1 MADTPEPRKTLILTG
16 ASRGIGHATVK
27 RFSSAGWRVITCSRH
42 AFPEN
47 CPWAAGPEDHIQVD
61 LSSRDDT
68 MRAVEEMR
76 RRLSDGMLHALVNNA
91 AISPKGIQNSP
102 PLDGEVALRSNAGG
116 VGQHGYR
123 LNTLNSS
130 VDVWRQVFE
139 VNFFA
144 TIWLATGLLEELR
157 RAQGAIVNVTSI
169 AGSRVHPFAGSAYST
184 SKAALASL
192 TREMAADFGP
202 LGVRVNAI
210 APGEID
216 TAILS
221 PGTEKIVETIPLRRL
236 GQTAEVAKAIW
247 YLCTDQSSYVT
258 GAELHINGGQHV

>member
-1 MADTPEPRKTLILTG
+1 MTSAKPVNPPDEPRTLILTG

-61 LSSRDDT
+61 LSDPADLTRAMDQ
-68 MRAVEEMR
+68 MRE
-76 RRLSDGMLHALVNNA
+76 RLPLGPDGGRTLHALVNNA
-91 AISPKGIQNSP
+91 GISPKGAR
-102 PLDGEVALRSNAGG
+102 GE
-116 VGQHGYR
+116 R
-123 LNTLNSS
+123 LTTLTTEMAT
-130 VDVWRQVFE
+130 WRQVFE
-139 VNFFA
+139 VNLFA
-144 TIWLATGLLEELR
+144 TVWLARGLKDELA

-169 AGSRVHPFAGSAYST
+169 AGGRVHPFAGAAYST
-184 SKAALASL
+184 SKAALAAL
-192 TREMAADFGP
+192 TREMASDFGP

-221 PGTEKIVETIPLRRL
+221 PGTDKIVDTIPLRRL
-236 GQTAEVAKAIW
+236 GLPEEVAKAIY

>member
-1 MADTPEPRKTLILTG
+1 MTSPHPASEERRTLILTG

-61 LSSRDDT
+61 LADPEDT
-68 MRAVEEMR
+68 LRAIAEMR
-76 RRLSDGMLHALVNNA
+76 ERLEDGKLHALVNNA
-91 AISPKGIQNSP
+91 GISPKGP
-102 PLDGEVALRSNAGG
+102 KGERLDTLSTEMNA
-116 VGQHGYR
+116 
-123 LNTLNSS
+123 
-130 VDVWRQVFE
+130 WRQVFE
-139 VNFFA
+139 VNLFA
-144 TIWLATGLLEELR
+144 TIWLARGLVEEL
-157 RAQGAIVNVTSI
+157 AKAKGAIVNVTSI
-169 AGSRVHPFAGSAYST
+169 AGSRVHPFAGTAYAT
-184 SKAALASL
+184 SKAALAAL

-202 LGVRVNAI
+202 FGVRVNAI

-221 PGTEKIVETIPLRRL
+221 PGTEKIVQTIPLRRL
-236 GQTAEVAKAIW
+236 GAPEEVAKAIY
-247 YLCTDQSSYVT
+247 YLCTEQSSYVT

>member
-1 MADTPEPRKTLILTG
+1 MSQSNQERRTLILTG

-27 RFSSAGWRVITCSRH
+27 RFASAGWRVITCSRH

-61 LSSRDDT
+61 LGDRNDT
-68 MRAVEEMR
+68 LRAIREMR
-76 RRLSDGMLHALVNNA
+76 ERLPDGMLHALVNNA
-91 AISPKGIQNSP
+91 AISPKGP
-102 PLDGEVALRSNAGG
+102 RGERLG
-116 VGQHGYR
+116 V
-123 LNTLNSS
+123 LASDMEL
-130 VDVWRQVFE
+130 WRQVFE

-144 TIWLATGLLEELR
+144 TIWLARGLIEELT
-157 RAQGAIVNVTSI
+157 AAKGAIVNVTSI
-169 AGSRVHPFAGSAYST
+169 AGSRVHPYAGAAYST
-184 SKAALASL
+184 TKAALAAL

-236 GQTAEVAKAIW
+236 GLPEEVAKAIY
-247 YLCTDQSSYVT
+247 YLCTEQSSYVT
-258 GAELHINGGQHV
+258 GAELHINGGEHV